1 MSDTSR
7 VYCPECDAWNSIGD
21 YPDEATWFA
30 EHMATAHKPDQP
42 AAEPRASVELHTW
55 GDLKR
60 VVTEYAD
67 VIPDDMRVL
76 GFYDSG
82 FGKAWAVEIVI
93 PDESD
98 SDPTVQIYC

>member
-1 MSDTSR
+1 MSGPKR
-7 VYCPECDAWNSIGD
+7 VYCPECDAWNSIGE

-30 EHMATAHKPDQP
+30 EHMATAHKTVEIELQP
-42 AAEPRASVELHTW
+42 VEIELHTW

-60 VVTEYAD
+60 VVSEYAD

-76 GFYDSG
+76 GIYDSG
-82 FGKAWAVEIVI
+82 LGKAWAVEIVI
-93 PDESD
+93 PDKRD